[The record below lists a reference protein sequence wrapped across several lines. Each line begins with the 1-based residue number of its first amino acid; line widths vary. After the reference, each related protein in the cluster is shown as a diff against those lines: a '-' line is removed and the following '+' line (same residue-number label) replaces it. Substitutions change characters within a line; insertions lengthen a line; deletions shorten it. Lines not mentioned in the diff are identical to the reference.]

1 MKAECT
7 SEGESATAS
16 DGFELGK
23 VQRLKRDTPH
33 PLHPFESTP
42 PSFTLPPS
50 SRPFLASPRL
60 LSPPVGQL
68 HPPPHHDSL
77 SSPPPSL
84 PSHKTSRASQRAR
97 HPPRVSASILSL
109 SHTNTRVYIPL
120 SPPAPIRTLLSV
132 TYRAP
137 PPQHNHVALCVDTTT
152 IQRRYRRERP
162 LVALHRAND
171 TKGITLLVPFGIQ
184 KKRCLTRYPNIYPPN
199 PSTFFACS
207 SHAFPA
213 RRNSFAHFLVPIQI
227 HDYRLV
233 IISNGSRVT

>member
-1 MKAECT
+1 MSPPRPRTVSNLAKFSGSKE
-7 SEGESATAS
+7 
-16 DGFELGK
+16 
-23 VQRLKRDTPH
+23 TPRTH
-33 PLHPFESTP
+33 STLSRAPHHHSPF
-42 PSFTLPPS
+42 LPPLAHFS
-50 SRPFLASPRL
+50 LLLGFSRRPSANFILPRTTI
-60 LSPPVGQL
+60 
-68 HPPPHHDSL
+68 L

-109 SHTNTRVYIPL
+109 SHTNTRVYIPF
-120 SPPAPIRTLLSV
+120 SPLLLS
-132 TYRAP
+132 AP
-137 PPQHNHVALCVDTTT
+137 SSLSLTEHLRHNTTMWPCVDTTT